1 MKCGAL
7 ALLVLL
13 AAAAP
18 CRAQTAVSKVVGLIT
33 ELKAKIEA
41 DGKSEQQS
49 YDKYACWCEKMLA
62 RKAVDISTAKDTIEE
77 LQTLINKLKG
87 EIGTHTAEIAQLK
100 KDIEANNQAQT
111 DATEL
116 RNKEN
121 ADYDSE
127 RTQSEQ
133 CVGALEAAIKVLTGA
148 GEGKKFLETYHE
160 AQLLS
165 VVAGVRTVLQRA
177 NTSDMISDDELSI
190 VKKFVESPEEFV

>member
-1 MKCGAL
+1 MKCV
-7 ALLVLL
+7 LVLAML
-13 AAAAP
+13 AVAS
-18 CRAQTAVSKVVGLIT
+18 AQTAVSKVVGLMT
-33 ELKAKIEA
+33 GLRDKIDAE
-41 DGKSEQQS
+41 GKLEQQL
-49 YDKYACWCEKMLA
+49 YDKYACWCEKTLA
-62 RKAVDISTAKDTIEE
+62 RKAVDISTAKDTIDE

-100 KDIEANNQAQT
+100 KDIEANSQAQT
-111 DATEL
+111 EATEL

-121 ADYDSE
+121 AEYESD
-127 RTQSEQ
+127 RTQNEQ

-165 VVAGVRTVLQRA
+165 VVAGVKSVLNRA
-177 NTSDMISDDELSI
+177 SAQDMISDDELSI

>member
-1 MKCGAL
+1 MKCV
-7 ALLVLL
+7 LVLAML
-13 AAAAP
+13 AVAS
-18 CRAQTAVSKVVGLIT
+18 AQTAVSRVVGLIT

-49 YDKYACWCEKMLA
+49 YDKYACWCEKTLA
-62 RKAVDISTAKDTIEE
+62 RKAVDISTAKDTIDE

-87 EIGTHTAEIAQLK
+87 ELGTHTAEIAQLK
-100 KDIEANNQAQT
+100 KDIAANLQAQT
-111 DATEL
+111 EATEL

-121 ADYDSE
+121 AEYDSE
-127 RTQSEQ
+127 RTQSKQ
-133 CVGALEAAIKVLTGA
+133 CTGALEAAIKVLTGA

-165 VVAGVRTVLQRA
+165 VVAGVKSVLNRA
-177 NTSDMISDDELSI
+177 SAQDMISDDELSI